1 MSNSRIPEG
10 VNGSILAPQQRSQ
23 AWYLLTEAS
32 RSVGRKTKW
41 QENLKMKA
49 RTLLRVVINVGVEN
63 SHLLLTGHPPAR
75 K

>member
-1 MSNSRIPEG
+1 MSNSGIPEG

-32 RSVGRKTKW
+32 RSVGRKTTW

-49 RTLLRVVINVGVEN
+49 RTLLRGKTATALIRSVE
-63 SHLLLTGHPPAR
+63 R